1 MQQIYNSSPFSIFD
15 QFPVL
20 AQNLENKSPELKPAS
35 DMDGGCGENK
45 LGDKMFDYVTLYIFP
60 VLKLRDPVKY
70 FLFLIPQSKIHLG
83 PI

>member
-1 MQQIYNSSPFSIFD
+1 MQQIYNSSPFSIYD
-15 QFPVL
+15 QFQVL

-60 VLKLRDPVKY
+60 
-70 FLFLIPQSKIHLG
+70 LFETT
-83 PI
+83 

>member
-35 DMDGGCGENK
+35 DMDGDCGENK

-60 VLKLRDPVKY
+60 VFETTWPC
-70 FLFLIPQSKIHLG
+70 
-83 PI
+83 

>member
-45 LGDKMFDYVTLYIFP
+45 LGDKMFDYVIL
-60 VLKLRDPVKY
+60 
-70 FLFLIPQSKIHLG
+70 
-83 PI
+83 